1 MAVKRKGLKIVSW
14 NVNGLRA
21 VAKKGFL
28 QWCQS
33 YSPDILCLQEIKAHP
48 GQLTP
53 ELRNLPGYVA
63 HFHPAERPGY
73 SGVATYTKTKPK
85 DVTYGM
91 GVREY
96 DCEGRVLL
104 TDFSDFILINVYFP
118 NGQRDLGR
126 VPFKLDFSDRL
137 LELCEEFKKQGRE
150 LVVCGDY
157 NVAHKPIDLKNPKSN
172 ENNSGFTLPERQWM
186 DKFLSFGYVDTFRH
200 FNKEPGH
207 YTWWSYRPGVRENN
221 IGWRIDY
228 HCVTPSL
235 ISRVEK
241 SLILPEVMGSDHCP
255 IVLEID
261 L

>member
-1 MAVKRKGLKIVSW
+1 MVKKKVTIVSW
-14 NVNGLRA
+14 NINGLRA
-21 VAKKGFL
+21 VAKKGLL
-28 QWCQS
+28 QWCKN

-53 ELRNLPGYVA
+53 ELRNIPGYHA
-63 HFHPAERPGY
+63 LFHPAERPGY
-73 SGVATYTKTKPK
+73 SGVATYTKMKPK
-85 DVTYGM
+85 GVSYGI
-91 GVREY
+91 GVHEY

-118 NGQRDLGR
+118 NGQRDLNR
-126 VPFKLDFSDRL
+126 VPYKLAFSDRL

-150 LVVCGDY
+150 LVICGDY
-157 NVAHKPIDLKNPKSN
+157 NVAHQPIDLKNPKSN

-186 DKFLSFGYVDTFRH
+186 DKFLSFGYIDTFRH

-228 HCVTPSL
+228 HCVTPNFMT
-235 ISRVEK
+235 RVQQ

-255 IVLEID
+255 IVLEIN